1 MQDQEDVGAI
11 GPSFPQDMG
20 DDLVGPAA
28 PPEEPGGVDGDAWD
42 GRGLGEPDVQ
52 EDPYRLP
59 VTSEVALE
67 GKHGYS
73 VTEMWRVSR

>member
-1 MQDQEDVGAI
+1 MQDVGDDAGI
-11 GPSFPQDMG
+11 GPPIPEDLG
-20 DDLVGPAA
+20 DDMVGPAV
-28 PPEEPGGVDGDAWD
+28 PPEEADGMEGDAWD

-67 GKHGYS
+67 GKHWPLYNCLS
-73 VTEMWRVSR
+73 